1 MTYLLRLSDGW
12 ITSTLCQHIEYCG
25 QKIKKKRRKYVWNLN
40 TSGNILWVTVSVWFV
55 VWCDA
60 PAAADAAILK
70 INYTQYSLHLRHFI
84 ERARKYIS
92 PQFRAFFLYDFI
104 FILCVRL
111 FVFLCV
117 VTIRLSAAGATQ
129 RILKYALN
137 LHECICIFVRNSG
150 VDRSEN
156 KLRNWRIFLQPN
168 SIRRCGRLWMM
179 HIHPHFTFALPT
191 NPTNWLLFIIN
202 YFPRSL
208 SINSRPLF
216 SPDSSFSLF
225 VHLP

>member
-1 MTYLLRLSDGW
+1 M
-12 ITSTLCQHIEYCG
+12 
-25 QKIKKKRRKYVWNLN
+25 
-40 TSGNILWVTVSVWFV
+40 WFV

-84 ERARKYIS
+84 DRARKYIS

-111 FVFLCV
+111 FVCLCV

-129 RILKYALN
+129 RILKCALN

-202 YFPRSL
+202 YFPKYRQIHFNGNESVRSPLILVRYFRPIPLSL
-208 SINSRPLF
+208 SSFTFRSCCRYFIHENVDCDKRLANG
-216 SPDSSFSLF
+216 DSASKQQPQIDISE
-225 VHLP
+225 